1 METTAITFASLPAE
15 TAPGTQAR
23 IEARPP
29 GEFAKILQAQ
39 PAQAE
44 KPDGEIPDG
53 QEGEPPATA
62 GQEIPFLVFSPLPAL
77 SPEGQRLSGEGGL
90 GTASSGSPDF
100 GTHRPAEVSAVMVP
114 DSGVISG
121 PAAAVLQEGIGEN
134 PSSPAEESFR
144 PAISPNENALK
155 GASVLENLSPG
166 KEAADSFPEEK
177 LRIHLADSKSRQTPD
192 GGEALLKNLK
202 NSTQGDSTMIAS
214 EIPART
220 KDPFLTELK
229 LSEFSTPENSKTGDP
244 LENPSSPVESSTGLR
259 SSAGARSENAPAL
272 SQPSKAGVPEQIS
285 QKVVWSLGRHE
296 ERFRLTLDPPH
307 LGSIYLEIQRDKEQV
322 RATMWAENPNTKQ
335 ILESNQFSIQKII
348 ETEGF
353 SLESFNVFVEQDLS
367 AFQESRERMPNPSE
381 AATSGSKDEVKGELS
396 VEPSAPARFAQRG
409 GGGLR
414 SINLIV

>member
-1 METTAITFASLPAE
+1 M
-15 TAPGTQAR
+15 
-23 IEARPP
+23 
-29 GEFAKILQAQ
+29 
-39 PAQAE
+39 
-44 KPDGEIPDG
+44 
-53 QEGEPPATA
+53 
-62 GQEIPFLVFSPLPAL
+62 
-77 SPEGQRLSGEGGL
+77 
-90 GTASSGSPDF
+90 
-100 GTHRPAEVSAVMVP
+100 
-114 DSGVISG
+114 
-121 PAAAVLQEGIGEN
+121 
-134 PSSPAEESFR
+134 
-144 PAISPNENALK
+144 
-155 GASVLENLSPG
+155 
-166 KEAADSFPEEK
+166 
-177 LRIHLADSKSRQTPD
+177 
-192 GGEALLKNLK
+192 KNLK
-202 NSTQGDSTMIAS
+202 ISTKGDSTMIAS
-214 EIPART
+214 EISART

-244 LENPSSPVESSTGLR
+244 LGNPSSPVESSAGLR
-259 SSAGARSENAPAL
+259 SSGGARFENAPAL

-367 AFQESRERMPNPSE
+367 AFQESRERMQNPSE

-396 VEPSAPARFAQRG
+396 VEPIAPARFAQRG

>member
-15 TAPGTQAR
+15 AAPATQAR

-77 SPEGQRLSGEGGL
+77 SPGGQRLSGESGL
-90 GTASSGSPDF
+90 GTAASGPPDF
-100 GTHRPAEVSAVMVP
+100 GNHRPAEVAAVMIP
-114 DSGVISG
+114 DSGAISD

-134 PSSPAEESFR
+134 PSSPAEKSFR
-144 PAISPNENALK
+144 PAISPNENALQ

-177 LRIHLADSKSRQTPD
+177 MRLHLADSKSRQTPE

-202 NSTQGDSTMIAS
+202 NPTSGDSTMIAS
-214 EIPART
+214 EISART
-220 KDPFLTELK
+220 KDPFLTEPK
-229 LSEFSTPENSKTGDP
+229 LSEFSLPENSKRGDP
-244 LENPSSPVESSTGLR
+244 LGNPSSPVESSAGLR

-285 QKVVWSLGRHE
+285 QKMVWSLGRHE

-381 AATSGSKDEVKGELS
+381 TATSGSKDEVKGELS
-396 VEPSAPARFAQRG
+396 VEPSAPGRFAQKG